1 MELIS
6 DNVFLF
12 KNRKLFSSNTY
23 LLKNN
28 INQEC
33 IIIDPGLDY
42 DFLSQEI
49 KENGLIPIAIIST
62 HGHFDH
68 IGCVQLLKN
77 EFNIP
82 FYLHELDLKLCKSAN
97 FYLKIAKLDHKI
109 ESVTPDFIIKGD
121 KNSLYFNGINLT
133 IYNFPGHSPGS
144 CVLESNNLL
153 FTGDIIYKNG
163 LGKGSMPKEDLTLLK
178 KSLIEITSFFKDDS
192 IIFPGHGDFE
202 VLSEIK
208 NNNTELQ
215 NFLNFNNSYNE

>member
-1 MELIS
+1 MELIN

-23 LLKNN
+23 LLKNTL
-28 INQEC
+28 NQEC

-42 DFLSQEI
+42 ELLSQCI
-49 KENGLIPIAIIST
+49 KESNLIPIAIIST

-82 FYLHELDLKLCKSAN
+82 FYFHELDLKLCKSAN

-109 ESVTPDFIIKGD
+109 ETVTPDFLLKGNV
-121 KNSLYFNGINLT
+121 NSLNFKGINLT
-133 IYNFPGHSPGS
+133 VYNFPGHSPGS
-144 CVLESNNLL
+144 CIIESNNLL
-153 FTGDIIYKNG
+153 FTGDTIYKNG

-178 KSLIEITSFFKDDS
+178 KSLMEIMVFYKNES

-208 NNNTELQ
+208 KNNTELQ
-215 NFLNFNNSYNE
+215 NFLNFNNFNS